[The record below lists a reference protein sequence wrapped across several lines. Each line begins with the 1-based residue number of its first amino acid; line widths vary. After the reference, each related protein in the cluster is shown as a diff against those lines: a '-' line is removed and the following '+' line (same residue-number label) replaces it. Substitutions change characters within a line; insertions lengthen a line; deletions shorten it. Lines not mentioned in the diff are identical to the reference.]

1 MQIALTVSAKSEMK
15 QECGEGWLFLG
26 SGGVSRDKRLSTS
39 LISHPVQRLLQQ
51 VLPNAAPAGCVADCK
66 VAFLFP
72 LGDGDADYPFIEG
85 GQMPL
90 PGMEK
95 FFPIQVVRG
104 K

>member
-51 VLPNAAPAGCVADCK
+51 VLPYLLKQTNPHLYVEGIAYE
-66 VAFLFP
+66 L
-72 LGDGDADYPFIEG
+72 DAICF
-85 GQMPL
+85 
-90 PGMEK
+90 
-95 FFPIQVVRG
+95 
-104 K
+104 